1 MTEQTNEF
9 KFACPHC
16 GQTLLAEQGWA
27 GMKMSCPTC
36 GKELIVPHIT
46 WSARCPHCG
55 TEYEVDESE
64 DGNTCQC
71 SVCNKQFTVHKAQ
84 VVENAEEHEKATTAQ
99 KKKRYCPN
107 CGNQIDRGMT
117 FCAQCGAQ
125 VGGRSRAPVARGE
138 IKSHMVG
145 AILQLIVCLPAGIVP
160 LIYASQVNSKLAQGD
175 IAGAQEA
182 SNKASLW
189 INIGTA
195 IVGTLL
201 VLGLIGSIM
210 NS

>member
-1 MTEQTNEF
+1 MFSRPFDIWTGAQALGRQ
-9 KFACPHC
+9 KH
-16 GQTLLAEQGWA
+16 
-27 GMKMSCPTC
+27 KIKRR
-36 GKELIVPHIT
+36 KEM
-46 WSARCPHCG
+46 
-55 TEYEVDESE
+55 
-64 DGNTCQC
+64 
-71 SVCNKQFTVHKAQ
+71 F
-84 VVENAEEHEKATTAQ
+84 
-99 KKKRYCPN
+99 CPN
-107 CGNQIDRGMT
+107 CGNQIDRGMA
-117 FCAQCGAQ
+117 FCTKCGAQ
-125 VGGRSRAPVARGE
+125 IGGRPMAPVARGG

-160 LIYASQVNSKLAQGD
+160 LIYASKVNEKLAQGD